1 VTEPAYKPTSEIP
14 QMQELWQT
22 HNSQSGYL
30 ETDEDRFVTGV
41 LDKVVEPDF
50 RDCFKEPVDTF
61 DTIILSDLHLGYR
74 FTRAV
79 ELLVLL
85 KSVRFKRL
93 IINGDVFDDINMK
106 RLNRHHWK
114 ILSTLR
120 KLTDHES
127 GIEVIWIRGNHDGY
141 SDLISQLLGIRFL
154 EEYTFN
160 WNQKKVLVIHGDVF
174 DSYVSRFKMVGAV
187 ATAIYQACL
196 LLDPDNRRV
205 GKWLK
210 RNSKSFIRNTQR
222 VKEAALTYARRKGA
236 DIAICGHTH
245 HAEETEYKDMLY
257 MNTGSWMDAPAHFVG
272 ITEDE
277 IRLVPFI

>member
-1 VTEPAYKPTSEIP
+1 
-14 QMQELWQT
+14 MQELLQM

-30 ETDEDRFVTGV
+30 ATEEDSFVTEV
-41 LDKVVEPDF
+41 LDRIVEPDF
-50 RDCFKEPVDTF
+50 TESFKKPVDVF
-61 DTIILSDLHLGYR
+61 DTVILSDLHLGYR

-85 KSVRFKRL
+85 KSVKFRRL

-106 RLNRHHWK
+106 RLNRHHWRV
-114 ILSTLR
+114 LSSLR
-120 KLTDHES
+120 QLTDQQS

-154 EEYTFN
+154 EEYTFQ

-174 DSYVSRFKMVGAV
+174 DSYVSRFKYIGMI
-187 ATAIYQACL
+187 ATGIYQTCL
-196 LLDPDNRRV
+196 LMDPDNRRI
-205 GKWLK
+205 GRWLK
-210 RNSKSFIRNTQR
+210 RNSRSFIRNTRR
-222 VKEAALTYARRKGA
+222 VKHAALTYARRKGA

-245 HAEETEYKDMLY
+245 HAEETRENDLLY
-257 MNTGSWMDAPAHFVG
+257 INTGSWMDAPAHFVG
-272 ITEDE
+272 ITRDE